1 MTSAKKPCTHKPMKM
16 TSAKCVVDCGNAP
29 QRLGNTTEN
38 TKVYTSNISRCCHSD
53 RTRQTGDRARVLL
66 PVMCWPA
73 LPH

>member
-38 TKVYTSNISRCCHSD
+38 TKVYTSNISSGVSNDQAKPNTEPR
-53 RTRQTGDRARVLL
+53 
-66 PVMCWPA
+66 
-73 LPH
+73 